1 MDAKVSSIGPY
12 RVESELG
19 RGGMGVVFLGTD
31 TRLDRKV
38 AIKALPE
45 ALAGDAERMA
55 RLEREAKILAAL
67 NHPNIAGIYGYE
79 EKDGA
84 FYLVLEYVEGPTL
97 AERLAEGPLTVTEA
111 LELAAQIAAG
121 IAAAHEAGVIH
132 RDLKPGN
139 IKITSEGRVKV
150 LDFGL
155 AKMAGGDP
163 DSGPH
168 LSQSPT
174 RAYAETKDGIV
185 LGTAGYM
192 SPEQARGKS
201 VDRRT
206 DLWALGCVLYEM
218 LTGRQAFRGET
229 ISDTL
234 AAVLRGDPDWG
245 ILPTQT
251 PASVRRL
258 LRRCLEKDA
267 RKRLRDASDA
277 RIELEEA
284 LAEPPGTPV
293 SGATAAAMA
302 RGLKPAPALVYA
314 LLLFLVGSL
323 AGGWLWSRFSAG
335 PAGTEAGA
343 PVTRLSLALPDG
355 LSTDRA
361 FLSPDGRTVGLL
373 GSRKG
378 PEGASKK
385 GLFLRPL
392 DQFSV
397 QLLPGSETAR
407 GMAFSDDGK
416 WIYFTTSGADRS
428 RLFRVPT
435 DGSAPPVQMDEWTE
449 HFTSGVRLPGGDLL
463 MVDRDRQLLVRMPI
477 GKPEGRTTR
486 PLDLDGLRGRVESL
500 SALPDER
507 AVLANV
513 IYYGPRGFVN
523 GVGVVDL
530 ATGKVRLAVEEG
542 GNARYH
548 ETGHLVFTRSETLLA
563 MPFDLVTLQAKG
575 TPVAVETGLRTENTW
590 APAWFELSR
599 NGTLLYSPGG
609 RVGGNRGLALV
620 GADGK
625 VTPWSPD
632 TGSFIGALAL
642 SHDERTLAVVVTNDE
657 GIDELWLS
665 APGRAGLRRF
675 AAVANTDLDYPL
687 WTPDGSALVYQRTAK
702 DAQDGIYR
710 QPLSGGAPSRL
721 LPADGT
727 LTPFTAWG
735 WTPQGDLVVMRRN
748 ANPPE
753 VRVLPGGRPGTAADL
768 KPLFPTVPEAFEPAF
783 SPDGRRVAYAVAQG
797 GRSEVYLAGW
807 KPGADPVSPVSLTDG
822 AGYLPQWSSDG
833 RTLYYLKGF
842 KAMAVAVPSNGGPPG
857 ASKAA
862 ADLGPYAV
870 NFLEMGLE
878 VLKDGRFLCV
888 QRGSEEEGAGGFN
901 LVLGWDR
908 ELKAK
913 VPTARP

>member
-1 MDAKVSSIGPY
+1 MDAKLSSIGPY

-19 RGGMGVVFLGTD
+19 RGGMGVVYLGTD

-79 EKDGA
+79 EKEGA

-97 AERLAEGPLTVTEA
+97 AERLAEGPLSVTES

-139 IKITSEGRVKV
+139 IKITAEGRVKV

-163 DSGPH
+163 ESGPH

-206 DLWALGCVLYEM
+206 DLWAMGCVLYEM

-245 ILPTQT
+245 ILPSQT

-302 RGLKPAPALVYA
+302 KGRRPLRAAAYA
-314 LLLFLVGSL
+314 VLLLLAGSA
-323 AGGWLWSRFSAG
+323 AGGWLWSWFAPG
-335 PAGTEAGA
+335 VAPAAPGA
-343 PVTRLSLALPDG
+343 SVTRLSLSLPQG
-355 LSTDRA
+355 LATDRA
-361 FLSPDGRTVGLL
+361 FLSPDGRTVTLL
-373 GSRKG
+373 GSSKR
-378 PEGASKK
+378 PEGGAKK

-397 QLLPGSETAR
+397 QLLPGSEAAR
-407 GMAFSDDGK
+407 GMAFSEDGK
-416 WIYFTTSGADRS
+416 WIYFTAAAEDRS
-428 RLFRVPT
+428 RLFRMPT
-435 DGSAPPVQMDEWTE
+435 DGSAPPVQVDEWTE
-449 HFTSGVRLPGGDLL
+449 HFTSGMRLPGGDLL
-463 MVDRDRQLLVRMPI
+463 MVDREKQTLVRLPI
-477 GKPEGRTTR
+477 GKPAERKTL
-486 PLDLDGLRGRVESL
+486 PLDLDGLRGRIESL
-500 SALPDER
+500 SPLPDER

-523 GVGVVDL
+523 GVGLVDL

-542 GNARYH
+542 GNPRYH
-548 ETGHLVFTRSETLLA
+548 RTGHLLFTRSETLLA
-563 MPFDLVTLQAKG
+563 VPFDLKTLEAKG
-575 TPVAVETGLRTENTW
+575 TPMAVETGLRTENTW
-590 APAWFELSR
+590 APAWFELSE

-620 GADGK
+620 GPDGK
-625 VTPWSPD
+625 AAPWSSD
-632 TGSFIGALAL
+632 TGSYIGALAL
-642 SHDERTLAVVVTNDE
+642 SPDQKTLAVVVTNDE
-657 GIDELWLS
+657 GIDEIWLS
-665 APGRAGLRRF
+665 GTGQPGLRRF
-675 AAVANTDLDYPL
+675 AAVPNTDLDYPV
-687 WTPDGSALVYQRTAK
+687 WTPDGSALLYQRTAK

-710 QPLSGGAPSRL
+710 QALAGGAPVRL
-721 LPADGT
+721 LPSNGT

-735 WTPQGDLVVMRRN
+735 WTPQGDLVVMRRS

-753 VRVLPGGRPGTAADL
+753 TRVVPGGRTGTEADL
-768 KPLFPTVPEAFEPAF
+768 KPLFPGVPEAFEPAF
-783 SPDGRRVAYAVAQG
+783 SPDGRNVAYAVAQG

-807 KPGADPVSPVSLTDG
+807 KPGADPVAPVPVTG
-822 AGYLPQWSSDG
+822 GGGYLPQWSADG
-833 RTLYYLKGF
+833 RTLYFLKGF
-842 KAMAVAVPSNGGPPG
+842 KVMSVAVPANGGAAG
-857 ASKAA
+857 APLLA

-870 NFLEMGLE
+870 NYLEMGLE
-878 VLKDGRFLCV
+878 VTKDGRFLFV
-888 QRGSEEEGAGGFN
+888 RRGAEEEGTTGFN

-913 VPTARP
+913 VPTAKP